1 MWEECFAEAGTDQ
14 VEFRQRTTTNRANME
29 TIVLPTEEFVDTF
42 VGKLEVLK
50 RHAFI
55 ATQQARY
62 LEKRKANL
70 QDG

>member
-1 MWEECFAEAGTDQ
+1 MLEDCFEEAGTDD
-14 VEFRQRTTTNRANME
+14 VEFMKWTSIDLVNME
-29 TIVLPTEEFVDTF
+29 TIVQWSEEFVENF
-42 VGKLEVLK
+42 VEELLVLK